1 VPTGLHNFLHT
12 FFDPHQIAAVLPS
25 LLRDGLLNTL
35 EISALAIL
43 LGTTIGM
50 LLATLLISR
59 RWYVRAPARVYVDI
73 FRGLP
78 IIVTVMMVGLGLPIA
93 GLRIFGRNS
102 YPYAILA
109 LALVSGAYMSEI
121 FRSGIQSVDRGQM
134 EAARSLGLSYLRSMQ
149 LVVVPQGVRRVLPAL
164 TNQFVAMVKDSSLVY
179 LLGLLASQREL
190 FSIAKDTS
198 FETGSLSALTAAGIV
213 YLAIT
218 IPLTHAVNRLDRR
231 MREGGAVRLATAAS
245 ATNPSL
251 QLIGTQEGR

>member
-1 VPTGLHNFLHT
+1 MPTGLHNFFHT
-12 FFDPHQIAAVLPS
+12 FFDLHQIADVFPS
-25 LLRDGLLNTL
+25 LLSDGLLNTL
-35 EISALAIL
+35 EISALAIVF
-43 LGTTIGM
+43 GTTIGM
-50 LLATLLISR
+50 TLATLLVSR
-59 RWYVRAPARVYVDI
+59 RWYLRAPARVYVDI

-134 EAARSLGLSYLRSMQ
+134 EAARSLGLSYLGAMRR
-149 LVVVPQGVRRVLPAL
+149 VIVPQGVRRVLPAL

-190 FSIAKDTS
+190 FSIAKDTTFQS
-198 FETGSLSALTAAGIV
+198 GNLSALTAAGLV

-218 IPLTHAVNRLDRR
+218 IPLTHTVNMLDRR
-231 MREGGAVRLATAAS
+231 MREGGAVRLADSTATTA
-245 ATNPSL
+245 PSL
-251 QLIGTQEGR
+251 QLLGTQEGR

>member
-1 VPTGLHNFLHT
+1 MPTGLRNFLHT
-12 FFDPHQIAAVLPS
+12 FFDPGHLGSVFPS
-25 LLRDGLLNTL
+25 LLKDGLLNTL

-43 LGTTIGM
+43 FGTTIGM
-50 LLATLLISR
+50 LLATLLVSR
-59 RWYVRAPARVYVDI
+59 RWYLRAPARAYVDV

-93 GLRIFGRNS
+93 GLHIFGRNS
-102 YPYAILA
+102 YPYAVMA

-134 EAARSLGLSYLRSMQ
+134 EAARSLGLSYLGAMR
-149 LVVVPQGVRRVLPAL
+149 LVIVPQGVRRVLPAL

-190 FSIAKDTS
+190 FSIAKDTT
-198 FETGSLSALTAAGIV
+198 FETGNLSALTAAGIV

-218 IPLTHAVNRLDRR
+218 IPLTHTVNWLDRR
-231 MREGGAVRLATAAS
+231 MRDGGAVRLAGGDTS
-245 ATNPSL
+245 APSL
-251 QLIGTQEGR
+251 QLLSAQEGR

>member
-1 VPTGLHNFLHT
+1 LHNFFHT
-12 FFDPHQIAAVLPS
+12 FFDLSQIGNVFPS

-35 EISALAIL
+35 EISALAIVF
-43 LGTTIGM
+43 GTTIGM
-50 LLATLLISR
+50 TLATLLVSR
-59 RWYVRAPARVYVDI
+59 RWYLRAPARVYVDI

-134 EAARSLGLSYLRSMQ
+134 EAARSLGLSYLGAMR
-149 LVVVPQGVRRVLPAL
+149 LVIVPQGVRRVLPAL

-190 FSIAKDTS
+190 FSIAKDST
-198 FETGSLSALTAAGIV
+198 FQTGNLSALTAAGLV

-218 IPLTHAVNRLDRR
+218 IPLTHAVNLLDRR
-231 MREGGAVRLATAAS
+231 MREGGAVRLAGGTDKAG
-245 ATNPSL
+245 PPL
-251 QLIGTQEGR
+251 QLLGTQEGR

>member
-1 VPTGLHNFLHT
+1 MPTGLHNFFHT
-12 FFDPHQIAAVLPS
+12 FFDLHQIGNVFPS

-35 EISALAIL
+35 EISALAIVF
-43 LGTTIGM
+43 GTTIGM
-50 LLATLLISR
+50 TLATLLVSR
-59 RWYVRAPARVYVDI
+59 RWYLRAPARVYVDI

-134 EAARSLGLSYLRSMQ
+134 EAARSVGLSYLGAMR
-149 LVVVPQGVRRVLPAL
+149 LVIVPQGVRRVLPAL

-190 FSIAKDTS
+190 FSIAKDTT
-198 FETGSLSALTAAGIV
+198 FESGNLSALTAAGLV

-218 IPLTHAVNRLDRR
+218 VPLTHAVNMLDRR
-231 MREGGAVRLATAAS
+231 MREGGAVRLAAGAHVPPS
-245 ATNPSL
+245 SL
-251 QLIGTQEGR
+251 QLLGSQEGR